1 MLYRGFVL
9 YIAYLFLTKG
19 QTDLINSYSFKLALQ
34 VFELVVVNTTPIILT
49 SIKENIMGN
58 LPKKSVVATSS
69 KEKEEIAGYGNI
81 KVKTVNKA
89 GKEKLT
95 SIGIYGLMLRDSNKT
110 EKALLDLMRAG
121 DIETLEGLE
130 LVIDITLLDDDV
142 SEDDEVVFVTKQ

>member
-1 MLYRGFVL
+1 M
-9 YIAYLFLTKG
+9 
-19 QTDLINSYSFKLALQ
+19 INTFSFKLALQ
-34 VFELVVVNTTPIILT
+34 VFELVVVNTTPFILT

-58 LPKKSVVATSS
+58 LPKKSVVASS
-69 KEKEEIAGYGNI
+69 SKKEKEEVNGYGNI

-110 EKALLDLMRAG
+110 EHALLELMRAG

>member
-1 MLYRGFVL
+1 M
-9 YIAYLFLTKG
+9 
-19 QTDLINSYSFKLALQ
+19 INTFSFKLALQ

-58 LPKKSVVATSS
+58 LPKKSVVATSK

-95 SIGIYGLMLRDSNKT
+95 SIGVYGLMLRDTNKT
-110 EKALLDLMRAG
+110 EHALLELMRAG

-130 LVIDITLLDDDV
+130 LVIDITLLDEDNSD
-142 SEDDEVVFVTKQ
+142 DDEVVFVTKQ

>member
-1 MLYRGFVL
+1 M
-9 YIAYLFLTKG
+9 AYLFLTKG

-34 VFELVVVNTTPIILT
+34 VFELVVVNTTPFILT

-58 LPKKSVVATSS
+58 LPKKSVVAASS
-69 KEKEEIAGYGNI
+69 KKEKEEVNGYGNI

-89 GKEKLT
+89 GQVKLS

-110 EKALLDLMRAG
+110 EHALLELMRAG

-130 LVIDITLLDDDV
+130 LVIDITLLDDDN
-142 SEDDEVVFVTKQ
+142 SDDDDEVMFVTK

>member
-1 MLYRGFVL
+1 M
-9 YIAYLFLTKG
+9 AHLFFTKG

-34 VFELVVVNTTPIILT
+34 VFELVVVNTTPYILT

-58 LPKKSVVATSS
+58 LPKKSVVASTSK

-89 GKEKLT
+89 GQVKLT
-95 SIGIYGLMLRDSNKT
+95 PIGIYGLMLRDSNKT
-110 EKALLDLMRAG
+110 EHALLELMRAG

-130 LVIDITLLDDDV
+130 LVIDITLLDEDN
-142 SEDDEVVFVTKQ
+142 SDDEDVMFVTK